1 MVLEKTLESY
11 LHCKEMKPGNPKGNQ
26 YSLERLM
33 LKLKL
38 QYFGCLMQRA
48 NSLENTL
55 MLRKRQKVEGEEGG
69 RG

>member
-1 MVLEKTLESY
+1 VVPPQNRGKY
-11 LHCKEMKPGNPKGNQ
+11 LK
-26 YSLERLM
+26 YSLEGPL
-33 LKLKL
+33 LKL